1 MERRI
6 DRADLGR
13 EGEIL
18 VFAFDELVRN
28 AFIRL
33 SFDIVPS
40 VLRLAILGHGI
51 ESLRVPVK
59 ILAAHLVGDAPADD
73 IVEPAAF
80 EPEFVLLLFLDIGE
94 GKFGLRHFRTA
105 LNLVERFLTLGG
117 IAASDASLGIK
128 EKGFGIACALG
139 IGLIGR
145 TR

>member
-18 VFAFDELVRN
+18 VFALDELVRD
-28 AFIRL
+28 AGIRL
-33 SFDIVPS
+33 PLDVVPS
-40 VLRLAILGHGI
+40 VLRFLVLGHGI
-51 ESLRVPVK
+51 EGLGIPVK

-80 EPEFVLLLFLDIGE
+80 EPEFVLLLFLDDGE
-94 GKFGLRHFRTA
+94 RKLGLWHFRTA